1 MYQLGSVSG
10 HASSLWQIE
19 HTKIKW
25 CAGFFSWED
34 AVRLRHVTTG
44 RYLGITQANAGGNPS
59 VPGQIDVVL
68 LSPSESNDASTVF
81 YIKQTKVSH
90 FRDNL

>member
-1 MYQLGSVSG
+1 M
-10 HASSLWQIE
+10 
-19 HTKIKW
+19 
-25 CAGFFSWED
+25 
-34 AVRLRHVTTG
+34 RLRHVTTG